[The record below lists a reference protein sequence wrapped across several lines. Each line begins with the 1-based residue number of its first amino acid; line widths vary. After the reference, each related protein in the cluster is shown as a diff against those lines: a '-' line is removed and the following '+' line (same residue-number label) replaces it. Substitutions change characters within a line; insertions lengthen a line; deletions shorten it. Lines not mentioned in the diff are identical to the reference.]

1 MTSPLLASPFT
12 GSNTSHSLECTWCT
26 GDRSCARAGRSPS
39 CVAGRRAPS
48 TSSQE
53 GPSRLSSAHCS
64 RSPARRITATT
75 WPQRALGDSP
85 RSRIR
90 RSEERSCC
98 FREPQ
103 CVSPLRRSRSGMPD
117 QQGPG
122 TSIRIVSAIQPSGA
136 LHLGN
141 YFGMIRPAVPLQTRG
156 QAFYFVADLHALTT
170 VRDPEALQRY
180 TRDAALDLMA
190 AGLDPT
196 RAVLFRQSD
205 VPEVTELAW
214 ILSILTPLGLLERA
228 HAFKD
233 KVARGLP
240 ASHALIAYP
249 VLMAADVLLYDTDL
263 VPVGRDQTQHLE
275 IARDIAAKLNNVY
288 GPVFKLPRASILDE
302 VAGGPGTDGP
312 KKSKRYG
319 NTIAPGLTGDALR
332 QRGMATLTD
341 SASVAAAKD
350 PPRSTV
356 VQQYRLIASP
366 AEVARMEDEFRA
378 GGGGDGEVE
387 GRLVE
392 ALDAYF
398 PSFRTS

>member
-12 GSNTSHSLECTWCT
+12 GSNTCRSSERTSCT

-39 CVAGRRAPS
+39 CVAARRARS
-48 TSSQE
+48 TSSRE

-122 TSIRIVSAIQPSGA
+122 TSIRIVSGIQPSGP

-141 YFGMIRPAVPLQTRG
+141 YFGMIRPAVALQTRG
-156 QAFYFVADLHALTT
+156 QAFYFVVDLHALTT

-180 TRDAALDLMA
+180 TRDVVLDLVG
-190 AGLDPT
+190 AGLDPA

-214 ILSILTPLGLLERA
+214 ILGTVTPLGLLERA

-240 ASHALIAYP
+240 ASHALFAYP
-249 VLMAADVLLYDTDL
+249 LLMAADLLLYDADL

-275 IARDIAAKLNNVY
+275 IARDVAAKLNAAY
-288 GPVFKLPRASILDE
+288 GPVFKLSRASLVE
-302 VAGGPGTDGP
+302 GMPLVPGT
-312 KKSKRYG
+312 
-319 NTIAPGLTGDALR
+319 
-332 QRGMATLTD
+332 
-341 SASVAAAKD
+341 
-350 PPRSTV
+350 
-356 VQQYRLIASP
+356 
-366 AEVARMEDEFRA
+366 
-378 GGGGDGEVE
+378 
-387 GRLVE
+387 
-392 ALDAYF
+392 
-398 PSFRTS
+398 

>member
-1 MTSPLLASPFT
+1 MRPPPMTSPLLASPFT

-26 GDRSCARAGRSPS
+26 GDRSCARAGRSPF
-39 CVAGRRAPS
+39 CVAERRAPS

-64 RSPARRITATT
+64 RSRARRITATI
-75 WPQRALGDSP
+75 WPQRAPGDSP

-90 RSEERSCC
+90 RLEERSCC

-117 QQGPG
+117 QQGPA
-122 TSIRIVSAIQPSGA
+122 TSIRIVSGIQPSGP

-141 YFGMIRPAVPLQTRG
+141 YFGMIRPAVAFQTRG

-170 VRDPEALQRY
+170 VRDPQALRQY

-214 ILSILTPLGLLERA
+214 ILSTLTPLGLLERA

-249 VLMAADVLLYDTDL
+249 VLMAAD
-263 VPVGRDQTQHLE
+263 
-275 IARDIAAKLNNVY
+275 
-288 GPVFKLPRASILDE
+288 
-302 VAGGPGTDGP
+302 
-312 KKSKRYG
+312 
-319 NTIAPGLTGDALR
+319 
-332 QRGMATLTD
+332 
-341 SASVAAAKD
+341 AKD
-350 PPRSTV
+350 PWRSTI
-356 VQQYRLIASP
+356 VQLYRLIASP
-366 AEVARMEDEFRA
+366 AEGARMEDEFRA
-378 GGGGDGEVE
+378 GGVGYGEFKR
-387 GRLVE
+387 RLFE

-398 PSFRTS
+398 TPFRTRREALGRDPKTVDQVLQDGATRARAVALETMTLVRRHCAQIGRAHV